1 MKKVAAV
8 GLCLLMLAG
17 CARVQYA
24 IEATPERVQEAFG
37 DPIRRTHIATQV
49 GRVSSSAGVGITC
62 AALLSPFFV
71 AALVC
76 PFIAVAF
83 DFLIYEYV
91 LDPLSWELVREG
103 KPSLVGPYWETGPRA
118 DEGEFFT
125 CGTTLTNNPTH
136 VCRPAAP

>member
-8 GLCLLMLAG
+8 ALCLLVLTG

-24 IEATPERVQEAFG
+24 IEATPQRVQEAFS
-37 DPIRRTHIATQV
+37 DPVRRTHIATQI
-49 GRVSSSAGVGITC
+49 GRVSSSAGVGIACT
-62 AALLSPFFV
+62 ALLSPFLV

-76 PFIAVAF
+76 PFVAVAF
-83 DFLIYEYV
+83 DYLNFEYV
-91 LDPLSWELVREG
+91 LEPLSKERVSRG

-125 CGTTLTNNPTH
+125 CGTTLTNLPTH